1 MKDWNLSW
9 VPHSPPFFNEK
20 LDSTSKEVLNRYRE
34 IKFNMVTRY
43 SWVLLYEI
51 FPNVTWEVLIELT
64 LYLYVVCYI
73 SVFYNKGCFFL
84 TGAFPLLE
92 EEAMPDVTIKNRN

>member
-9 VPHSPPFFNEK
+9 VPHSPPFFHEK

-84 TGAFPLLE
+84 TGALPLLE